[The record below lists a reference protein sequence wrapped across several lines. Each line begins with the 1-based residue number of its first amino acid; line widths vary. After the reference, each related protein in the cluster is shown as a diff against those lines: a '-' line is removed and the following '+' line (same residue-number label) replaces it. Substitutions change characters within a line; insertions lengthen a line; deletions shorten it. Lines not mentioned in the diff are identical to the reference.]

1 MHDDPPYRRFL
12 SRFFRG
18 SASFGCPSL
27 WYNWTSV
34 QLDIA
39 ISALGLTVPP
49 SLLALADK
57 VIDQQCPLLALSG
70 HAELHC
76 TCRLSGVKRTSRDHL
91 VGGAASLW
99 SYYARQQEGFQRL
112 NSHLLLCLKSGTP
125 TCMKRTSSSLS
136 ESCPKIG
143 DLPKS
148 PFPPV
153 AALVP
158 SAGIITLQISLVRRG
173 CHQHLCLYIRTLLAA
188 RVSH

>member
-1 MHDDPPYRRFL
+1 M
-12 SRFFRG
+12 SR
-18 SASFGCPSL
+18 CPLMTKRTLRLKSL
-27 WYNWTSV
+27 TGKYS
-34 QLDIA
+34 D
-39 ISALGLTVPP
+39 ISAALCISSYGATLLLCCPRSPRCRPVQSPVQHLEPP
-49 SLLALADK
+49 F
-57 VIDQQCPLLALSG
+57 I
-70 HAELHC
+70 
-76 TCRLSGVKRTSRDHL
+76 DHL

-99 SYYARQQEGFQRL
+99 SCYARQQEGFQRL

-158 SAGIITLQISLVRRG
+158 SAGTITLQIS
-173 CHQHLCLYIRTLLAA
+173 
-188 RVSH
+188 

>member
-1 MHDDPPYRRFL
+1 L
-12 SRFFRG
+12 RG
-18 SASFGCPSL
+18 SFVHNASVG
-27 WYNWTSV
+27 
-34 QLDIA
+34 
-39 ISALGLTVPP
+39 GLNFFSIIPHITDAFHRRRRSPRTLVRFTP
-49 SLLALADK
+49 
-57 VIDQQCPLLALSG
+57 
-70 HAELHC
+70 
-76 TCRLSGVKRTSRDHL
+76 TSRPTRARRRIARRYVPFTLDRKKVL
-91 VGGAASLW
+91 GALI
-99 SYYARQQEGFQRL
+99 L
-112 NSHLLLCLKSGTP
+112 HPLLCLKSGTP

-188 RVSH
+188 CVSH